1 MPAVL
6 IYSQKNLE
14 YIVLSNRRIFSKDKD
29 LVRPISNA
37 DKHVLWTDL
46 ANRKHIQ
53 KEGEHFFKQHQ
64 DYLGTPPSMDDVDGK
79 MSPGFFLYLTFLR
92 FQGQVYQASIVRNS
106 DINKLTK
113 EKSEFNDNL
122 AKLLTLQTAMEHLV
136 KAREYVDSESA
147 VPEGARAQRGSR
159 GGVFYDPDELK
170 DKDQQEEMPTGT
182 REVDVVQAEPLDDDE
197 DDDEELGERQGPET
211 DERFLARMKDAAFVP
226 VNTLDYPTIT
236 KAEMDRLVIEASNA
250 GNGDYTVSSTL
261 ITPNIAIV
269 NDEGVV
275 TQVTTSDGQI
285 IPTSEEAGKLLIY
298 VNPRGDDLLGDNRI
312 QVEWRTPPTRKDP
325 SGGTS
330 KQYSVAYRKSKAAI
344 KHVRATLLGSK
355 ISQIEQATTKDMKS
369 SDRRTKDAALAIA
382 IIHDTFRRVGKGS
395 SKVYWDGKEG
405 RPGPKKGKDGK
416 FIHEYVDTFG
426 VTSMQAQHIIVRGDK
441 VKLRF
446 LGKRGQLNEADV
458 TDPKVADELIK
469 RKNAAKK
476 PTDGIIDV
484 NETVVNAYLKNI
496 TGEDLTA
503 KDFRTYHG
511 TRIAYDVI
519 GKRAIPKLDRT
530 KVQSVLRTAIGKGA
544 ITNEAEFREFTFMYA
559 FKQHGA
565 LKRNVVGEPVSK
577 RLGNKPKVAIDNYIN
592 PLIFSDNP
600 YNKNWD
606 EAFKKET
613 ASLLKMKYPKAD
625 VKVAQDWLTAVN
637 KKNYDAKGLTNPR
650 RPKNWKKGDAVPP
663 GLPKKDKG
671 KKEK

>member
-14 YIVLSNRRIFSKDKD
+14 YIVLPNRRILSKEKD
-29 LVRPISNA
+29 LVRPIANA
-37 DKHVLWTDL
+37 DKHVFWIDL
-46 ANRKHIQ
+46 EHRKHVQ
-53 KEGEHFFKQHQ
+53 KEGERFFKQHQ
-64 DYLGTPPSMDDVDGK
+64 DYLGSPPSMDDVDGK

-122 AKLLTLQTAMEHLV
+122 AKLLTLQTAMVHLV
-136 KAREYVDSESA
+136 KAREYVDSESD

-182 REVDVVQAEPLDDDE
+182 REVAVVQAEPLDDDE
-197 DDDEELGERQGPET
+197 DDDEEFGERQGPET
-211 DERFLARMKDAAFVP
+211 DERFLARMKEAGFVP

-236 KAEMDRLVIEASNA
+236 KAEMDRLILEAGNA
-250 GNGDYTVSSTL
+250 GKGDFTASGSL
-261 ITPNIAIV
+261 ITPNIAILS
-269 NDEGVV
+269 DEGKV

-285 IPTSEEAGKLLIY
+285 TPTSEEAGKLLIY
-298 VNPRGDDLLGDNRI
+298 VNPRGDDLLGDDRV
-312 QVEWRTPPTRKDP
+312 QVEWRTPPNRKHP
-325 SGGTS
+325 LGATS
-330 KQYSVAYRKSKAAI
+330 KQYSVAFRKSQAAI
-344 KHVRATLLGSK
+344 KHVRAALLGSK
-355 ISQIEQATTKDMKS
+355 IDQIEQATTRDMKS
-369 SDRRTKDAALAIA
+369 SDRRIKDAALAIA

-426 VTSMQAQHIIVRGDK
+426 VTSMQAQHVIVRGDK

-458 TDPKVADELIK
+458 TDPKVVEELIK

-484 NETVVNAYLKNI
+484 NEPVVNGYLKNI
-496 TGEDLTA
+496 TEEDLTA

-519 GKRAIPKLDRT
+519 GKRAIPKLDKT
-530 KVQSVLRTAIGKGA
+530 KVQSVLRAAIGKGA

-606 EAFKKET
+606 GAFKKET
-613 ASLLKMKYPKAD
+613 QSLLKMKYPKAD

-637 KKNYDAKGLTNPR
+637 KKNYDAKGLANPR
-650 RPKNWKKGDAVPP
+650 RPKNWKKGDAVPA